1 MAGAEIETSGH
12 RLEWSE
18 ISMARPS
25 LARYP
30 GGGRGKKRGCPDF
43 QIAKI
48 SPPEGEITKS
58 KGVGQ
63 WWWMHD
69 DGSYLVAIKY
79 GKRPLELAKGK
90 FAISCPTT
98 DDVRAS
104 IVKWELICRNRE
116 TNKSKFEEFTIE
128 SKL

>member
-1 MAGAEIETSGH
+1 MSLSQTLNLVSDTKPLVTNPVVKRRQ
-12 RLEWSE
+12 RLVDG
-18 ISMARPS
+18 INR
-25 LARYP
+25 
-30 GGGRGKKRGCPDF
+30 
-43 QIAKI
+43 QIAMI
-48 SPPEGEITKS
+48 STTEGEQAKS

-63 WWWMHD
+63 WWWMTD

-104 IVKWELICRNRE
+104 LESVRE
-116 TNKSKFEEFTIE
+116 SVLKRDLDEVLEKKAQEIRAKFG
-128 SKL
+128 K